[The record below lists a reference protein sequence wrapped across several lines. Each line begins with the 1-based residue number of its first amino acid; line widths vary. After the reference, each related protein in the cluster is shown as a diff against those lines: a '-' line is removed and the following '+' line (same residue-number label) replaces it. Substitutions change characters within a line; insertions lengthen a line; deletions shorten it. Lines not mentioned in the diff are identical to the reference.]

1 MDDIIVDNL
10 KQLDYSPDE
19 TKKTWHF
26 YDEHG
31 DATMVVSIDYKD
43 GHTDTNL
50 ERLIKLHARGFRVK
64 TTF

>member
-1 MDDIIVDNL
+1 MDNL
-10 KQLDYSPDE
+10 TELNYEPDE

-26 YDEHG
+26 YDENG

-43 GHTDTNL
+43 GYTDMYL

>member
-1 MDDIIVDNL
+1 MDNL
-10 KQLDYSPDE
+10 KQLDYDPDE

-31 DATMVVSIDYKD
+31 NPTMVVSIDYKD
-43 GHTDTNL
+43 GYTDINL

-64 TTF
+64 HIEEK

>member
-1 MDDIIVDNL
+1 MDNL
-10 KQLDYSPDE
+10 TELNYEPDE

-26 YDEHG
+26 YDENG

-43 GHTDTNL
+43 GYTDIYL